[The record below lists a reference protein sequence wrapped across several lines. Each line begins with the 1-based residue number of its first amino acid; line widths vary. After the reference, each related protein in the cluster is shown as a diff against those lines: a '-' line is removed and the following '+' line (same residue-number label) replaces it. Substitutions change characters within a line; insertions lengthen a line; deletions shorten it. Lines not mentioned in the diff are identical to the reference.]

1 VRLFLDQMFRAEL
14 AVELQA
20 RGHDV
25 IRASDCG
32 LARAD
37 DEKVLSQAISQ
48 KRVLVTLDG
57 HFGDW
62 AVLPLAEHSGVIRI
76 KVHPTTSKNVLR
88 LLIPLLTGRTEEL
101 FANHLVIASENKVR
115 WVQTGD

>member
-1 VRLFLDQMFRAEL
+1 MFRAEL
-14 AVELQA
+14 AVELEA

-37 DEKVLSQAISQ
+37 DGEILEQAISE

-62 AVLPLAEHSGVIRI
+62 AVLPLAAHAGVIRI
-76 KVHPTTSKNVLR
+76 KAHPTTSENILR
-88 LLIPLLTGRTEEL
+88 VLIPLLTGRTEES

-115 WVQTGD
+115 WIQTGN

>member
-1 VRLFLDQMFRAEL
+1 MFRAEL
-14 AVELQA
+14 AVGLQA

-37 DEKVLSQAISQ
+37 DEKILAQAISQ

-62 AVLPLAEHSGVIRI
+62 AVLPLAAHSGVIRVKI
-76 KVHPTTSKNVLR
+76 HPTTSENVLR
-88 LLIPLLTGRTEEL
+88 VLIPLLTGRTEAS
-101 FANHLVIASENKVR
+101 FTNHLVIASEHKVR
-115 WVQTGD
+115 WIQTGN

>member
-1 VRLFLDQMFRAEL
+1 MFRAEL
-14 AVELQA
+14 AVGLQT

-25 IRASDCG
+25 IRASECG

-37 DEKVLSQAISQ
+37 DENILSQAISQ

-62 AVLPLAEHSGVIRI
+62 AVLPLAAHGGVIRI
-76 KVHPTTSKNVLR
+76 KVHPATSENVLR
-88 LLIPLLTGRTEEL
+88 VLIPLLTGRTEES
-101 FANHLVIASENKVR
+101 FANHLVIASESKVR
-115 WVQTGD
+115 WIQTGD